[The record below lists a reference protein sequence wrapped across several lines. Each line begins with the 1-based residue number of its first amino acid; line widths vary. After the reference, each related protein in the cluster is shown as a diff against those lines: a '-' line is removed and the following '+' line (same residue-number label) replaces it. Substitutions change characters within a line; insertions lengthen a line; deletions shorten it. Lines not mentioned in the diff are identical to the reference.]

1 MTEAK
6 TQALLDPE
14 FLARLEQLEL
24 VSRKIFLGRLKG
36 ERRSK
41 RKGQS
46 VEFADYRNYVIGD
59 DLRFLD
65 WNLFA
70 RLDKLVTMLFHDEED
85 LCVHLVLDRSAS
97 MDFGEPTK
105 ALYAKRVLAA
115 IGYVSLIGMNRVI
128 LWSPG
133 EGGDLEARDLRSAR
147 SAARLIDMLEA
158 APVGGGSGLGE
169 PMRRWAGTRRPR
181 GIVVVA
187 SDFLDPDG
195 AWEQLRP
202 LARGGIEVHLVR
214 VLTPDE
220 ETPTIEGD
228 VRLTDSETGGGV
240 DVTVTPKLLTLYR
253 DARSAYDRRLD
264 EYCRAR
270 QMSLTTTT
278 TATSFESLVLESLRR
293 KGLLR

>member
-1 MTEAK
+1 MP
-6 TQALLDPE
+6 LLTKD
-14 FLARLEQLEL
+14 FLARLEALEIS
-24 VSRKIFLGRLKG
+24 SRRIRRGRFRG
-36 ERRSK
+36 ERRST
-41 RKGQS
+41 RRGSS
-46 VEFADYRNYVIGD
+46 VEFADHRPYAIGD
-59 DLRFLD
+59 DVRFLD
-65 WNLFA
+65 WSMYA
-70 RLDKLVTMLFHDEED
+70 RFDKLVTKLFHDEED
-85 LCVHLVLDRSAS
+85 LAIHLVLDRSAS

-115 IGYVSLIGMNRVI
+115 IGYVSLIGMNRVV

-133 EGGDLEARDLRSAR
+133 EGGEMEARDLRSAR
-147 SAARLIDMLEA
+147 SAARLLDMLES

-169 PMRRWAGTRRPR
+169 PLRRWAGTRRPR
-181 GIVVVA
+181 GVVVVA

-202 LARGGIEVHLVR
+202 LASGGIEVHRVR

-228 VRLTDSETGGGV
+228 VRLLDSETGGGV
-240 DVTVTPKLLTLYR
+240 DVTVTPKLLQLYR

-264 EYCRAR
+264 DYCRGR
-270 QMSLTTTT
+270 QISLTTTT
-278 TATSFESLVLESLRR
+278 TATSFESIVLESLRR